1 MLTNTSLYAEKVSRE
16 MLISDSQKKHGDL
29 IIFFGTCMGEG
40 KTQAMLEKA
49 YLHRQ
54 KGLDVVLGNFH
65 PDSLSR
71 RHAVMECILPNQSGE
86 IDIEAILQRSPG
98 LVIIDELAHNNSS
111 GSRHKF
117 RYQDIEELLDNGINV
132 YTTLSV
138 IQLES
143 NSYMMSN
150 RIGIKAPYIVPD
162 IFFEQAAQIIPI
174 DCKIEEIIRRYNS
187 GEITTSFLT
196 PEQETIFFSLDNL
209 TLLKKSFKKLI
220 SFRKNE
226 SIRQRI
232 EANKLE
238 DISRE
243 GLRLLVHI
251 DEKPKTERIIQRAK
265 ELSYTMG
272 APLFAVYVYTSDN
285 LSNTEQDQLN
295 KNIRL
300 AYRLGAYV
308 IRMTGDN
315 WISEM
320 SSVIKKEKITHLI
333 LEREPYKKWYQLRT
347 PYPFEKLIK
356 KCEDIDIYILSK
368 ESSIKRKRKID
379 TAIKRPNFTASLTN
393 YVTSI
398 LITISFTILLYPLIS
413 WVHPQ
418 AVIYLCMI
426 ILAIQ
431 SLFFTT
437 GPILTS
443 AVVVALIIDY
453 FFTPP
458 FGTFTL
464 YRINNLAMFGLF
476 LSIPLIN
483 SIFANRLKRQE
494 LMSRKREQATNT
506 LLHLSKHMAFVS
518 GIEEVLKVAD
528 KAVKES
534 FDLDCTIILKDQ
546 NDSLNKVPTFIQH
559 LPINEEEYEVAKWVF
574 SNRKSAGRSTET
586 FMSEEKTFYPLNSVR
601 MRMGVIAVKLKRP
614 FSPHEELIWLTLK
627 RQISNALEREYL
639 NELATQTLLLQE
651 SDKLYKTL
659 FNSISHELRIPV
671 ATILTAS
678 ETLSSIGNNMIK
690 EINNEIYTAGKRL
703 HRLIE
708 ELLSMSR
715 VDSGRLSPRCEY
727 YDIQDLIG
735 PVLQQMK
742 IELSDYKLNIDIEED
757 TPLINMDLVLMQ
769 QILTNLL
776 YNIINYVPKQSQ
788 INIKTHYENSLFSME
803 VSDNGPGFNE
813 EDLPHIFDKFYRGA
827 HVPTGGSGLGL
838 AIVKGYAEAMKGTAT
853 ACNTPGACIT
863 VTIPSEILIIKE

>member
-1 MLTNTSLYAEKVSRE
+1 MLTNISLSAEKVSRE

-29 IIFFGTCMGEG
+29 TIFFGTCMGEG

-71 RHAVMECILPNQSGE
+71 RHSIMECILPDQSGE
-86 IDIEAILQRSPG
+86 IDIDAILRRAPG

-111 GSRHKF
+111 GNRHKY
-117 RYQDIEELLDNGINV
+117 RYQDVEELLDNGIDV

-143 NSYMMSN
+143 NSYMMSD

-162 IFFEQAAQIIPI
+162 ILFEQAAQIIPI
-174 DCKIEEIIRRYNS
+174 DCKVEEIIRRYNS
-187 GEITTSFLT
+187 GEIVTGFLT
-196 PEQETIFFSLDNL
+196 PEQETLFFSLDNL
-209 TLLKKSFKKLI
+209 TFLKKSFKKLI

-226 SIRQRI
+226 SIKQRI
-232 EANKLE
+232 ASNKLE
-238 DISRE
+238 DVTGE

-251 DEKPKTERIIQRAK
+251 DEKPRTERLIQRAK
-265 ELSYTMG
+265 DLSYTIG
-272 APLFAVYVYTSDN
+272 APLFAVYIYTSNN
-285 LSNTEQDQLN
+285 LSNAEQDQLN

-308 IRMTGDN
+308 IRMTGSN
-315 WISEM
+315 WLEEM
-320 SSVIKKEKITHLI
+320 SMVIKKEKITHLI
-333 LEREPYKKWYQLRT
+333 LEREPYKKWYQPRP
-347 PYPFEKLIK
+347 PYPIDRLAK
-356 KCEDIDIYILSK
+356 KCDDIDIYVLSK
-368 ESSIKRKRKID
+368 EPAIQKKKWKKASIKLPR
-379 TAIKRPNFTASLTN
+379 FTASLAN
-393 YVTSI
+393 YATSI
-398 LITISFTILLYPLIS
+398 LITIAFTAILYPLIS
-413 WVHPQ
+413 WIHPQ
-418 AVIYLCMI
+418 AIIYLCMI
-426 ILAIQ
+426 ILGVQ
-431 SLFFTT
+431 SLFYTT
-437 GPILTS
+437 GPILVS
-443 AVVVALIIDY
+443 AITVALIIDY

-458 FGTFTL
+458 FGSFTL
-464 YRINNLAMFGLF
+464 YQINNIAMFGLF

-483 SIFANRLKRQE
+483 SIFTNRLKKQE

-518 GIEEVLKVAD
+518 GIDEVLKVAD

-546 NDSLNKVPTFIQH
+546 NDSLNKVPTFIHH
-559 LPINEEEYEVAKWVF
+559 LPLSEEEYTVAEWVF

-601 MRMGVIAVKLKRP
+601 MRMGVIVVKLNRP
-614 FSPHEELIWLTLK
+614 FNPHEELIWLTLK
-627 RQISNALEREYL
+627 RQISNAIEREYL
-639 NELATQTLLLQE
+639 NELATQTMLLQE

-671 ATILTAS
+671 TTILTAS
-678 ETLSSIGNNMIK
+678 ETLSSIGDNMIK
-690 EINNEIYTAGKRL
+690 DINNEIYTAGKRL

-715 VDSGRLSPRCEY
+715 VDSGRLSPRFEY
-727 YDIQDLIG
+727 YDVQDLIS

-742 IELSDYKLNIDIEED
+742 IELSEYNVNINIEED
-757 TPLINMDLVLMQ
+757 IPLINMDIVLMQ

-776 YNIINYVPKQSQ
+776 YNIVNYVPKQSD
-788 INIKTHYENSLFSME
+788 INIRMFYENSLFSME
-803 VSDNGPGFNE
+803 VSDNGPGFE
-813 EDLPHIFDKFYRGA
+813 EADLPHVFDKFYRGS

-838 AIVKGYAEAMKGTAT
+838 AIVKGYAEVMKGSVSAR
-853 ACNTPGACIT
+853 NTPGACIT
-863 VTIPSEILIIKE
+863 VTIPSEILIMQE

>member
-29 IIFFGTCMGEG
+29 TIFFGTCMGEG

-272 APLFAVYVYTSDN
+272 APLFAVYVYTSDRTRP
-285 LSNTEQDQLN
+285 TE
-295 KNIRL
+295 
-300 AYRLGAYV
+300 
-308 IRMTGDN
+308 
-315 WISEM
+315 
-320 SSVIKKEKITHLI
+320 
-333 LEREPYKKWYQLRT
+333 
-347 PYPFEKLIK
+347 
-356 KCEDIDIYILSK
+356 
-368 ESSIKRKRKID
+368 
-379 TAIKRPNFTASLTN
+379 
-393 YVTSI
+393 
-398 LITISFTILLYPLIS
+398 
-413 WVHPQ
+413 
-418 AVIYLCMI
+418 
-426 ILAIQ
+426 
-431 SLFFTT
+431 
-437 GPILTS
+437 
-443 AVVVALIIDY
+443 
-453 FFTPP
+453 
-458 FGTFTL
+458 
-464 YRINNLAMFGLF
+464 
-476 LSIPLIN
+476 
-483 SIFANRLKRQE
+483 
-494 LMSRKREQATNT
+494 
-506 LLHLSKHMAFVS
+506 
-518 GIEEVLKVAD
+518 
-528 KAVKES
+528 
-534 FDLDCTIILKDQ
+534 
-546 NDSLNKVPTFIQH
+546 
-559 LPINEEEYEVAKWVF
+559 
-574 SNRKSAGRSTET
+574 
-586 FMSEEKTFYPLNSVR
+586 
-601 MRMGVIAVKLKRP
+601 
-614 FSPHEELIWLTLK
+614 
-627 RQISNALEREYL
+627 
-639 NELATQTLLLQE
+639 
-651 SDKLYKTL
+651 
-659 FNSISHELRIPV
+659 
-671 ATILTAS
+671 
-678 ETLSSIGNNMIK
+678 
-690 EINNEIYTAGKRL
+690 
-703 HRLIE
+703 
-708 ELLSMSR
+708 
-715 VDSGRLSPRCEY
+715 
-727 YDIQDLIG
+727 
-735 PVLQQMK
+735 
-742 IELSDYKLNIDIEED
+742 
-757 TPLINMDLVLMQ
+757 
-769 QILTNLL
+769 
-776 YNIINYVPKQSQ
+776 
-788 INIKTHYENSLFSME
+788 
-803 VSDNGPGFNE
+803 
-813 EDLPHIFDKFYRGA
+813 
-827 HVPTGGSGLGL
+827 
-838 AIVKGYAEAMKGTAT
+838 
-853 ACNTPGACIT
+853 
-863 VTIPSEILIIKE
+863 